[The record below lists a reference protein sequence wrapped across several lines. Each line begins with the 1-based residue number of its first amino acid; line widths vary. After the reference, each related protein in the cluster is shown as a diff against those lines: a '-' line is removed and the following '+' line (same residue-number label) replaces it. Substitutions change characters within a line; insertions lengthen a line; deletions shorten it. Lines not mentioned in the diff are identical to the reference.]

1 MSIAGKPAAILM
13 GYVGEIGQQEGMELL
28 AEAADILIRKLGRTR
43 VLDQLSWD
51 HSVPHLLAAYNRI
64 YRNIHG
70 GV

>member
-28 AEAADILIRKLGRTR
+28 AEAADILIRKLGRAR